1 MVRHN
6 GGSAPAPATVRSAPN
21 VTAEPKSKS
30 VVLKFSP
37 ANETAY
43 HIYSDF
49 GDDYKISLKDLQ
61 ANTYTINNL
70 LANTKYTYL
79 ISSTIETNEP
89 LHYNS
94 QMKVLVFK
102 TLASGGKRKRK
113 TKRRKTLRIITRKR
127 L

>member
-1 MVRHN
+1 MPP
-6 GGSAPAPATVRSAPN
+6 SSY
-21 VTAEPKSKS
+21 
-30 VVLKFSP
+30 
-37 ANETAY
+37 ANKT
-43 HIYSDF
+43 F
-49 GDDYKISLKDLQ
+49 GDSSF
-61 ANTYTINNL
+61 NL

-102 TLASGGKRKRK
+102 TPASGGKRKRK